1 MEYETLKSSINK
13 ITLTK
18 EEEKAEYIPQF
29 IKLYGNPE
37 AVQIVAEDSYYL
49 NKMRETVKQLK
60 SIRGQYSS
68 NKDFSIIYISLS
80 FIISLENS

>member
-49 NKMRETVKQLK
+49 NKMRETVK
-60 SIRGQYSS
+60 
-68 NKDFSIIYISLS
+68 
-80 FIISLENS
+80 

>member
-29 IKLYGNPE
+29 IK
-37 AVQIVAEDSYYL
+37 
-49 NKMRETVKQLK
+49 
-60 SIRGQYSS
+60 
-68 NKDFSIIYISLS
+68 
-80 FIISLENS
+80 

>member
-37 AVQIVAEDSYYL
+37 AMQIVAEDSYYL
-49 NKMRETVKQLK
+49 NKMRETVKQLEDNIHLIK
-60 SIRGQYSS
+60 IFMLRYH
-68 NKDFSIIYISLS
+68 KCLLKLIFH
-80 FIISLENS
+80 